1 MARETHLA
9 AAAAAALAA
18 LAALSACTPPQAAK
32 PNILILLMDTLRADR
47 LGCYGYGKATSPVV
61 DGLAE
66 RGTLFT
72 RCYAPSDYTQAS
84 TASLFTGRYP
94 LAHGYVNSDYVL
106 EDANLTMAE
115 IFRDAGYNTAAF
127 IANGLAGRK
136 YRMDQGF
143 EEHFEQNRA
152 SAFELA
158 EAATEFIGRQSPDG
172 RPFLAY
178 LHFLD
183 VHDPHRIPPADFGRL
198 ADPAAFVFDMQDTLL
213 LESMVMR
220 AWWSTLQKWRDEGE
234 SPEQVARYFED
245 YSDLYDSSI
254 AYWDEAVGTILESLA
269 RNGLDRNTVVVVTSD
284 HGEQLLE
291 HGFFGH
297 ANSGYDVGLHVPLV
311 VFDPAGDG
319 SGRRISR
326 PVSLID
332 VLPTLLARAGMPA
345 PEQVQGRSLW
355 PFPAG
360 SASGSD
366 DARPIYSEGTFF
378 ANRPVSTLIQSL
390 REGRWKLILDRL
402 RDTKE
407 LYDLGRD
414 PGETRNLVE
423 TEPGVADRL
432 YGELQRRYNRNL
444 DLFNARQRSQA
455 DRTAEKLRE
464 LRSLGYI
471 TPPGPRRHRLAAQ
484 YFPMAG
490 AAVHRFGPFGD
501 EEDLHRFSDDLDL
514 TRPGQAALGQI
525 IRGCSED
532 PARAD
537 GTGLWFDRRSTF
549 LLHND
554 GAGRRVRFEIAVDPR
569 APAAPTSVRVEF
581 NDTPGDV
588 FPVERTGLVQVEAA
602 LPDSLRQAGYF
613 YTGLLA
619 DSRFVLRAGPSPRT
633 HRYAALKIRR
643 VRLLE

>member
-1 MARETHLA
+1 MTHKTCLA

-18 LAALSACTPPQAAK
+18 LSACTAPQSAK

-47 LGCYGYGKATSPVV
+47 LGCYGYGRATSPVV
-61 DGLAE
+61 DRLAE

-94 LAHGYVNSDYVL
+94 LAHGYVNSDYIL
-106 EDANLTMAE
+106 EDDNLTLAE
-115 IFRDAGYNTAAF
+115 IFRDAGYTTAAF

-143 EEHFEQNRA
+143 DEHFERNRA

-158 EAATEFIGRQSPDG
+158 GAAREFIGRQAPAGSP
-172 RPFLAY
+172 PFLAY

-183 VHDPHRIPPADFGRL
+183 VHDPHRIPPDDFGRL

-220 AWWSTLQKWRDEGE
+220 AWWSTVQKWREEG
-234 SPEQVARYFED
+234 SDPEQVARYFED

-254 AYWDEAVGTILESLA
+254 AYWDEAVGSILEALA

-311 VFDPAGDG
+311 IFDPAGDG

-332 VLPTLLARAGMPA
+332 VLPTLLARAGMPL
-345 PEQVQGRSLW
+345 PDRVQGRSLW
-355 PFPAG
+355 PFSSG
-360 SASGSD
+360 SAPGSD
-366 DARPIYSEGTFF
+366 DRPIYSEGTFF
-378 ANRPVSTLIQSL
+378 ANRPVGTLIQTL

-402 RDTKE
+402 RDSKE

-414 PGETRNLVE
+414 PGETRNLLEIE
-423 TEPGVADRL
+423 TGVADRL
-432 YGELQRRYNRNL
+432 YGELQRHYNRNL
-444 DLFNARQRSQA
+444 DLFNARRRSQA
-455 DRTAEKLRE
+455 DRTEEKLRE

-471 TPPGPRRHRLAAQ
+471 TPPGPRRHRLPAQ
-484 YFPMAG
+484 YFPMSG
-490 AAVHRFGPFGD
+490 AAVHRYSPFGD
-501 EEDLHRFSDDLDL
+501 EEDLHRFSDHLDL
-514 TRPGQAALGQI
+514 TRPGGAALGQI

-549 LLHND
+549 LLYND
-554 GAGRRVRFEIAVDPR
+554 GAKGRVLFEAAVDPG
-569 APAAPTSVRVEF
+569 APAAPTSIQVEL
-581 NDTPGDV
+581 NDTPGEA
-588 FPVERTGLVQVEAA
+588 FPVEGTGALRVEAA
-602 LPDSLRQAGYF
+602 LPDSLRREGYF
-613 YTGLLA
+613 YAGLLA
-619 DSRFVLRAGPSPRT
+619 DSRFVLRAGPSPRA
-633 HRYAALKIRR
+633 HRWAALRIRG